1 MLPPKMEE
9 KAESSDSGGGSWAE
23 LQRESEADHQSMTR
37 RACLNVGVGRTQWHL
52 SAPLLASK
60 ICV

>member
-23 LQRESEADHQSMTR
+23 LQRESEADHQSMI
-37 RACLNVGVGRTQWHL
+37 AGHV
-52 SAPLLASK
+52 
-60 ICV
+60 